1 MQLNISTDYAIR
13 SLLYLAT
20 CGRQASSSEI
30 AYEMCI
36 PDNYLYAVM
45 GKLKKAGLAVAT
57 RGVKGGWTLT
67 KDPSEIALLD
77 IIEVMEGSV
86 KMNRCLDDSRKCN
99 REATS
104 HCSVHAYYSEL
115 QDQLESFLGNVTL
128 EQLRDRSWRPLSE
141 LAVQNRAD

>member
-30 AYEMCI
+30 SKEMHI

-45 GKLKKAGLAVAT
+45 GKLKKAGLTVAT

-67 KDPSEIALLD
+67 KDPADIALLD
-77 IIEVMEGSV
+77 VIAVMEGSV
-86 KMNRCLDDSRKCN
+86 KVNRCLQGEKECN
-99 REATS
+99 RDAVGS
-104 HCSVHAYYSEL
+104 CPVHAYYCEL
-115 QDQLESFLGNVTL
+115 QDQLECFLGNVTL
-128 EQLRDRSWRPLSE
+128 EQLRDRTWTPLAQ
-141 LAVQNRAD
+141 LAAERAAV